1 MAINDQNR
9 ARKVYSFYRPQPVP
23 GLFQTSAAAAAAA
36 GAAGSG
42 GDVIVF
48 NNIAE
53 LQTYDVTLHSL
64 LRGQLGYVKTVRDF
78 YLLENAVPG
87 AGSPPLLNNTNTRVV
102 AALNGDSSRG
112 GWWFR
117 LGLCG
122 QQWEDQTNWYIHAAN
137 GSDENLGN
145 NDNVPLKTLDEL
157 TLRLFACTTL
167 KGTYNVHVQGTSVS
181 VVDCL
186 LGLHLVGENAI
197 VNMLGSGSTSIP
209 GVVFS
214 SSLGVAAGGITGS
227 VSGFFGNIPMAS
239 GSAFAGPDST
249 DRGVL
254 YATWDV
260 GRPTETTQ
268 FLGWSLNTLNRK
280 QICTPALTGTTVA
293 AGTAPVTS
301 SIMSAMYSTIQVS
314 DISVEGSCHLNFD
327 KLSLQ
332 LPTNGSVEELHLQTA
347 ASSMMKFYMSQVCTI
362 GLAGYMGGAPGNGSI
377 HFDGGR
383 FLFDQSRTQ
392 TSGNRGAPRKQTNFN
407 PGTRIAFRRSG
418 ICAQESPTTV
428 KATSASLE
436 FDDSSLYNIQWTL
449 VDSKMM
455 IGKRLAAGTY
465 SESAATCAS
474 TFNLDSDSILDVG
487 GAISPTFNGAIAQ
500 ASYKINNPDC
510 TILYD
515 STFTPASGTINV
527 VTSTGTNLTGLTWAQ
542 VPVFDM
548 LSAAKVVPGALRW
561 RLLVPT
567 DGGGGGG

>member
-9 ARKVYSFYRPQPVP
+9 ARKVYSFYRPQPVQ

-48 NNIAE
+48 QNIAE
-53 LQTYDVTLHSL
+53 LQAYDVLLHAL
-64 LRGQLGYVKTVRDF
+64 TRGQLGYVKTVRDY
-78 YLLENAVPG
+78 YLLENKEPS
-87 AGSPPLLNNTNTRVV
+87 AGIPPLLNNTNTRVA
-102 AALNGDSSRG
+102 AALNGDTTTG
-112 GWWFR
+112 NYWFR

-122 QQWEDQTNWYIHAAN
+122 QQWEDQTSWYIHAGN
-137 GSDENLGN
+137 GNDENLGN

-157 TLRLFACTTL
+157 TLRLFACTVL
-167 KGTYNVHVQGTSVS
+167 KGTYNVHVQGTSVG
-181 VVDCL
+181 VIDAL
-186 LGLHLVGENAI
+186 LGLHLCGENAI
-197 VNMLGSGSTSIP
+197 VNLLGSGSTSIP

-239 GSAFAGPDST
+239 GSAFIGPDAT
-249 DRGVL
+249 DRAVL
-254 YATWDV
+254 YASWDV

-293 AGTAPVTS
+293 AGTAPTTS
-301 SIMSAMYSTIQVS
+301 SIMSAYYSAIQVS
-314 DISVEGSCHLNFD
+314 DVSVEGSCHLTFD

-332 LPTNGSVEELHLQTA
+332 LPADGTVEELHFQT
-347 ASSMMKFYMSQVCTI
+347 SNGSMMKFYMSQVCTNGI
-362 GLAGYMGGAPGNGSI
+362 AAFMGGPSNNGSI
-377 HFDGGR
+377 HFDGGKY
-383 FLFDQSRTQ
+383 LFDQSRIRTN
-392 TSGNRGAPRKQTNFN
+392 GNRGAPKKQTNFN
-407 PGTRIAFRRSG
+407 QGTLAAFRRSG

-428 KATSASLE
+428 KATSATLE
-436 FDDSSLYNIQWTL
+436 FDDTSIYALTFTL
-449 VDSKMM
+449 IDSKVLL
-455 IGKRLAAGTY
+455 GNRLNAGTY
-465 SESAATCAS
+465 SESAATCGS
-474 TFNLDSDSILDVG
+474 TFNLDSDTILDVG
-487 GAISPTFNGAIAQ
+487 GAISPTFNGSIAQ

-527 VTSTGTNLTGLTWAQ
+527 ATQTGMNVTNQSWSQT
-542 VPVFDM
+542 PIFDM

-561 RLLVPT
+561 RLLRPT
-567 DGGGGGG
+567 DGGGGG